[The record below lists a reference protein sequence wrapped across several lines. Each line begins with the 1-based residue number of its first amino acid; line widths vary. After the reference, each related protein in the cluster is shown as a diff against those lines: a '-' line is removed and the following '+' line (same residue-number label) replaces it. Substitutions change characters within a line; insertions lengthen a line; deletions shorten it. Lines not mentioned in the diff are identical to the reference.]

1 MQNILGLLKV
11 AEENARAQV
20 QQMHLEKAELK
31 VEILRERGIRE
42 QLEKQLQE
50 EQHRRLF
57 YQKKLRR
64 EKRCRRQMQEQLD
77 NSSSKRPRLSGCPDG
92 DEEKEEAK
100 EDVPEGQDIAKKSPQ
115 VVASLVGSG
124 GEEPIT
130 PQTTPTSA
138 TSVSNG
144 LLPNEAVLALE
155 TSAAVAAAADGLSR

>member
-77 NSSSKRPRLSGCPDG
+77 SNNKRPRLSGCSDA

-100 EDVPEGQDIAKKSPQ
+100 DDVPEGLEIAKRSSQ
-115 VVASLVGSG
+115 EINSLAGSG
-124 GEEPIT
+124 GEES
-130 PQTTPTSA
+130 TTAQAAPTTTNSI
-138 TSVSNG
+138 SNG
-144 LLPNEAVLALE
+144 SLPSDAVIALE
-155 TSAAVAAAADGLSR
+155 TSAPAADALTR